1 MKKNSDIIFIHTNNA
16 YDLGNGRYNII
27 LSPAFY
33 WIKKENVGVGS
44 IFSAKKIA
52 SAVFEGE
59 IPENEYKYFAKKTS
73 QKGEYYFF
81 AYNEKEILNKLK
93 TLGVEIKNI
102 KAIYFAQNEFE
113 NISNPILIDKKT
125 AIIQKD
131 GIISL
136 APANFIKEK
145 LPFNPQAIKLSK
157 FKIPI
162 KTYNSFGL
170 ENSHI
175 FTLSAILSIL
185 LLALIF
191 ENRHYHKILSS
202 LQNKKGNIFKQYSL
216 PTNSYQLNSI
226 LHSLQKRDKETNS
239 LKDNINNFT
248 SLAKVSPLKKLEISK
263 KEIIG
268 IFENKNNSALNQK
281 AKRYFKNADFTQK
294 DNEVIIKV
302 NR

>member
-93 TLGVEIKNI
+93 TLGVEIRNI

-113 NISNPILIDKKT
+113 DIANPISINKKT

-136 APANFIKEK
+136 APANFIKEILQKSQK
-145 LPFNPQAIKLSK
+145 LQYIINRELVFDASAKVAHMIHSDLEI
-157 FKIPI
+157 F
-162 KTYNSFGL
+162 NSFKKTQIAFML
-170 ENSHI
+170 HI
-175 FTLSAILSIL
+175 QPETLSRVL
-185 LLALIF
+185 
-191 ENRHYHKILSS
+191 
-202 LQNKKGNIFKQYSL
+202 KKFV
-216 PTNSYQLNSI
+216 NSQFVELKDKNYIIKDGVGLNSI
-226 LHSLQKRDKETNS
+226 
-239 LKDNINNFT
+239 F
-248 SLAKVSPLKKLEISK
+248 
-263 KEIIG
+263 
-268 IFENKNNSALNQK
+268 
-281 AKRYFKNADFTQK
+281 
-294 DNEVIIKV
+294 V
-302 NR
+302 NVGL